1 MSNSLWPHKLQHTKF
16 VSFIVSQSL
25 LKLMS
30 IESVM
35 PSAISSSVVPLSSC
49 LQSFPA
55 LGSFPRSQFF
65 TLGGQIIWSFSFSI
79 SPSNEYSGLISFGI
93 DWFDLFA
100 VQGSFKSLLQHDSL
114 KSMNFECLS
123 LLPFKMAV
131 EWRWFASFRGHDQE
145 SVINLLGT
153 HLISINCIPKVAN
166 RQEATKSSALCVQN
180 WKEEA
185 TL

>member
-1 MSNSLWPHKLQHTKF
+1 MLSNRLILCRPLLLLPSIFPSIRVFSNESPLCIRWPKD
-16 VSFIVSQSL
+16 
-25 LKLMS
+25 
-30 IESVM
+30 
-35 PSAISSSVVPLSSC
+35 
-49 LQSFPA
+49 
-55 LGSFPRSQFF
+55 
-65 TLGGQIIWSFSFSI
+65 WSFSFSI
-79 SPSNEYSGLISFGI
+79 SPCNEYSGLISFGI